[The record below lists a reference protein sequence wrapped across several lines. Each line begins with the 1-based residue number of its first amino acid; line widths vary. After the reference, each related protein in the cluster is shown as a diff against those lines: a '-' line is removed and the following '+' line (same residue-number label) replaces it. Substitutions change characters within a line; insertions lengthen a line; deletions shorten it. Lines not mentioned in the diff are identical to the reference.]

1 MDTIRVTRHF
11 TIDRETSP
19 YNKYIKWF
27 ARTYLDNGIILSSAG
42 YRTEREAR
50 DSLVS
55 GRTMQ
60 IGRKVYAI
68 DYVEG
73 KPCA

>member
-1 MDTIRVTRHF
+1 MDTVHVTRHF

-27 ARTYLDNGIILSSAG
+27 ARTYHDDGKILSSAG

-50 DSLVS
+50 ASLVS
-55 GRTMQ
+55 GLSMEMC
-60 IGRKVYAI
+60 GKVYI
-68 DYVEG
+68 TDYVEG
-73 KPCA
+73 QPCA